1 MWQSSVRV
9 KGGSGLNYYVSMDI
23 GGTAVKY
30 GVLDENGTFVEKD
43 RMETRAQ
50 EGGAAILEKAVG
62 IVQQY
67 LDAYRPAGICISTAG
82 MVDREKGEIFYAAPL
97 IPDYAGTNFKGT
109 MEHKFGIPCEVEND
123 VKCAGLAESISGAAR
138 GKKYVVCL
146 TVGTGIGGAVILDG
160 KVFHGASGS
169 AGEVGYMKLCGS
181 DFQTLGASSILTKKV
196 AQIKQDTDG
205 EWNGYRIFEA
215 ARKGDKDCI
224 QAIEELA
231 DVLGK
236 GIANICYVLN
246 PEIVVLGGGIMAQE
260 DYLKEKVQGALKKYL
275 VSSIEEHTE
284 LAFAKHRNDAGMLGA
299 FYNFR
304 QRHCG

>member
-1 MWQSSVRV
+1 M
-9 KGGSGLNYYVSMDI
+9 KYYVSIDI

-30 GVLDENGTFVEKD
+30 GVLDENGTFAEKD
-43 RMETRAQ
+43 KMETRAQ

-97 IPDYAGTNFKGT
+97 IPDYAGTNFKNT
-109 MEHKFGIPCEVEND
+109 MEKKFGIPCEVEND

-138 GKKYVVCL
+138 GKKYAVCL
-146 TVGTGIGGAVILDG
+146 TIGTGIGGAIILDG

-169 AGEVGYMKLCGS
+169 ACEVGYMKMDDS
-181 DFQTLGASSILTKKV
+181 DFQSLGASSILSKKV
-196 AQIKQDTDG
+196 AQKKQDNSG
-205 EWNGYRIFEA
+205 KWNGYRIFEA
-215 ARKGDKDCI
+215 ARQGDQDCI
-224 QAIEELA
+224 QAIDELA

-236 GIANICYVLN
+236 GIANICCVLN
-246 PEIVVLGGGIMAQE
+246 PEIVVLGGGIMTQE
-260 DYLKEKVQGALKKYL
+260 DYLKDRVQKALKKYL

-284 LAFAKHRNDAGMLGA
+284 LAFARHRNDAGMLGA
-299 FYNFR
+299 FYNFKQR
-304 QRHCG
+304 QCR